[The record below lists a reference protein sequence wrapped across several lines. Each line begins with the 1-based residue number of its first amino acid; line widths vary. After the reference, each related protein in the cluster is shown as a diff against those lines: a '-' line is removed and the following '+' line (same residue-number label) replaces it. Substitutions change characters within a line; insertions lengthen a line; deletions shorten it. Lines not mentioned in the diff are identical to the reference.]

1 MSEVR
6 EAVWIGVDVGTT
18 GVRAMAYTA
27 QGKSIAVRDA
37 FYPLETPQ
45 YEILNKYMMR
55 QKKSLREL

>member
-27 QGKSIAVRDA
+27 QGKSVAVRESSTD
-37 FYPLETPQ
+37 L
-45 YEILNKYMMR
+45 
-55 QKKSLREL
+55 